1 MANNN
6 ANLVSA
12 GKPAVGGGISV
23 APVGTALPTSALATL
38 NVAFAKLGYVSED
51 GVTNSYSIDN
61 ESVKAWGGDTVLM
74 LRTGAEDTFKFTL
87 LGVMD
92 PDALKAVFGSENVS
106 GTLAT
111 GIAISVN
118 NKAPDPLSWVFDMIL
133 NGGSLKRIV
142 VPSAVVTEIGD
153 IVYVD
158 NEPIGYEVTITA
170 TPDASGNTHYDY
182 TQTNSGSSS

>member
-6 ANLVSA
+6 AELVSA

-23 APVGTALPTSALATL
+23 ADVGTALPTTASASLDA
-38 NVAFAKLGYVSED
+38 AFVKLGYVSED
-51 GVTNSYSIDN
+51 GVTNAYSIEN
-61 ESVKAWGGDTVLM
+61 ESVKAWGGDTVLV
-74 LRTGAEDTFKFTL
+74 LRTGTEDQFKFTL

-92 PDALKAVFGSENVS
+92 PDALKAVFGSNNVS

-111 GIAISVN
+111 GITITAN
-118 NKAPDPLSWVFDMIL
+118 GNPPDPLSWVFDMIL
-133 NGGSLKRIV
+133 NGGNLKRIV
-142 VPSAVVTEIGD
+142 VPSAAVTEIGD

-170 TPDASGNTHYDY
+170 TPDSSGNTHYDY
-182 TQTNSGSSS
+182 TAAAS